1 MFALLLHFYV
11 QGKLTCQMFMEG
23 TNAKRT
29 SVHIAATAM
38 KHQAV
43 IPHLLAAHAL
53 SGCDSVAYMYGIGK
67 CYYSQSSAHGCLK
80 NDC

>member
-1 MFALLLHFYV
+1 MF
-11 QGKLTCQMFMEG
+11 TEG
-23 TNAKRT
+23 TSATRT

-43 IPHLLAAHAL
+43 MTYILAAHAL

-67 CYYSQSSAHGCLK
+67 ATVLK
-80 NDC
+80 VLQMEIHNGKS